1 MCIPVMAVSDNRTHE
16 IGSQTSLQGLGPLE
30 VFFGVEQKHKLGSS
44 APGDIG
50 HYSGPVVRNSL

>member
-30 VFFGVEQKHKLGSS
+30 VFLGWNKNTNWG
-44 APGDIG
+44 ALPLEI
-50 HYSGPVVRNSL
+50 